1 MRMKLLFII
10 GLAAVCFTDVF
21 AGPPI
26 MVDACTIE
34 AIALGVRQD
43 DFHADPFTTEA
54 ERKAT

>member
-1 MRMKLLFII
+1 MKLLFII